1 MKKAFLMVLL
11 TQNMLQHVE
20 FIRKDDSYWKEG
32 TPNLQY
38 LNKMHITVI

>member
-1 MKKAFLMVLL
+1 MKTAFLIVL
-11 TQNMLQHVE
+11 TQNMVQHVE

-38 LNKMHITVI
+38 LHKMHIIVI